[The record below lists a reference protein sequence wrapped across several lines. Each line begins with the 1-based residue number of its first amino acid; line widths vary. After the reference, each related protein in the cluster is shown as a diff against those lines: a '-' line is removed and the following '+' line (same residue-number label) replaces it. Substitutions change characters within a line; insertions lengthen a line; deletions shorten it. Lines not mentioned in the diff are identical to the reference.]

1 MCGVNRFSYI
11 ALFMKA
17 VLSIVSMRSM
27 NAIARGIGYML
38 LRKYVTCFEIEF

>member
-17 VLSIVSMRSM
+17 VLSIASMRSM
-27 NAIARGIGYML
+27 HAIAKGIEYMP
-38 LRKYVTCFEIEF
+38 LRKSFIIRNML